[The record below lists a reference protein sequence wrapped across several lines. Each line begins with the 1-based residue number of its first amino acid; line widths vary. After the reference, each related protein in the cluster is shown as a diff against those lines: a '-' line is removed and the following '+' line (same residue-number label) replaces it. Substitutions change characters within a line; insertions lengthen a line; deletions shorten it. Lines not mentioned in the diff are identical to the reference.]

1 MSDNRF
7 PAAVADP
14 PAANGELRSRVKQI
28 RLDGQLGSAKAGR
41 GGSGWLPWLLC
52 ALLALTWA
60 GVAIRS
66 YKNGPPA
73 AESAAVAAAPDNTT
87 TSSASTNSSAPG
99 TVSSGTI
106 QVEVKGYLVPA
117 RKLAVSPIDVGG
129 RLIELFVVEGQFY
142 PEGAVLAKIDPSSYK
157 AFVDESEATLAGA
170 RHRLLAAEAK
180 LAGLL
185 PTSVRAVEVD
195 QVEAQINEAKAQRD
209 RNADA
214 ERRLKAFS
222 GSSGQELVA
231 ARNEV
236 VISEA
241 RIAKLLADL
250 MLLKEGPRKEQ
261 IKATEAEVA
270 GARAEVAAAQ
280 ARLVQSRWRLD
291 NCVIKA
297 PIAGT
302 VLTKKAEKGD
312 LVNPQAFAGGS
323 GSVCEMAD
331 LADLEAELKI
341 PERDI
346 SKLTVGQ
353 PCRIRADAFQ
363 DRAYT
368 GRLDRIM
375 PIANR
380 ADNTVNVRVKVK
392 LADGEAPGTF
402 LKPEMGAVVSF
413 LPTPGRRPVNP
424 WSAPCP

>member
-1 MSDNRF
+1 M
-7 PAAVADP
+7 
-14 PAANGELRSRVKQI
+14 
-28 RLDGQLGSAKAGR
+28 
-41 GGSGWLPWLLC
+41 
-52 ALLALTWA
+52 
-60 GVAIRS
+60 
-66 YKNGPPA
+66 
-73 AESAAVAAAPDNTT
+73 
-87 TSSASTNSSAPG
+87 
-99 TVSSGTI
+99 
-106 QVEVKGYLVPA
+106 
-117 RKLAVSPIDVGG
+117 
-129 RLIELFVVEGQFY
+129 
-142 PEGAVLAKIDPSSYK
+142 
-157 AFVDESEATLAGA
+157 
-170 RHRLLAAEAK
+170 
-180 LAGLL
+180 
-185 PTSVRAVEVD
+185 
-195 QVEAQINEAKAQRD
+195 EAQINEAKAQRD

-413 LPTPGRRPVNP
+413 LPMPG
-424 WSAPCP
+424 AEKK